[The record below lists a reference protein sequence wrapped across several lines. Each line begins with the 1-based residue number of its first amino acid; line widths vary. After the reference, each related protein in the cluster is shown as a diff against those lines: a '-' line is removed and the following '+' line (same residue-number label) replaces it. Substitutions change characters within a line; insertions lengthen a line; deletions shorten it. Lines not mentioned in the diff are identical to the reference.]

1 MCLLGV
7 MVEQKMVLFTP
18 LCSFP
23 LKPMQCPCDVMSWV
37 MGVLDLCHGI
47 EQVVKSLALF
57 CRKLK
62 QLECC
67 HQNTFR
73 DMSRNFKN
81 SCKFGLIQKC
91 HTLLFKVDSINKMH
105 THLTSFHLGQHF
117 QTSKF
122 SRVPG
127 DNNLSSGVSEFNG
140 GFQLRFYFLC

>member
-23 LKPMQCPCDVMSWV
+23 LKPMQCPCDMMGWV
-37 MGVLDLCHGI
+37 VGGLDLCHGI
-47 EQVVKSLALF
+47 EQVVKPLALLS
-57 CRKLK
+57 RKLK

-91 HTLLFKVDSINKMH
+91 HTLLFKVDSMNKMH
-105 THLTSFHLGQHF
+105 TNLTSFHLG
-117 QTSKF
+117 
-122 SRVPG
+122 
-127 DNNLSSGVSEFNG
+127 
-140 GFQLRFYFLC
+140 